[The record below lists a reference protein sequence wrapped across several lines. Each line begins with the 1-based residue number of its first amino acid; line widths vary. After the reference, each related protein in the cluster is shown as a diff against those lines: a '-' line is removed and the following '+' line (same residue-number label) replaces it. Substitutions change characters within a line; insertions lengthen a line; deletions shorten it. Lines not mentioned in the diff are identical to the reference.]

1 MEEQYAAD
9 ELAGLARAT
18 AQEVGW
24 EAVRWWQDLCDPRFL
39 YIEAKAAVRFAQ
51 PMLITLQ
58 AFLD

>member
-9 ELAGLARAT
+9 ELEGLARAT

-39 YIEAKAAVRFAQ
+39 YIEAKAAVRLAQ